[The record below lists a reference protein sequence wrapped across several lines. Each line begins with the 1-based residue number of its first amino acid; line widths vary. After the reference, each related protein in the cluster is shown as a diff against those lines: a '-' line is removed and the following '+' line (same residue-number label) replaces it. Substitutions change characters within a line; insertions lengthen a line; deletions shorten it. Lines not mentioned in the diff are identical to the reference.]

1 MIEAI
6 PRLSLFFFISSF
18 FNLFFSFLSL
28 ILFFASIM
36 FVFRLL
42 AQIGLR
48 RPPPLFF
55 SCILLISHV
64 PCAFAS
70 TTMNES

>member
-42 AQIGLR
+42 ARIGLR
-48 RPPPLFF
+48 RPPPF
-55 SCILLISHV
+55 LLLHLVDFTCSLCFCV
-64 PCAFAS
+64 YYD
-70 TTMNES
+70 E